1 MGNPFILIL
10 VLASIVT
17 TSYLL
22 FILFN
27 KKTQVEQLELSITN
41 LRRTL
46 EEMDEQAKLVIRT
59 DIELNK
65 TQEELDKKVSGLYV
79 LQKLSRTISSSME
92 ENEIFKKIEPNLMQE
107 LGFEKTLA
115 FMWDNEQ
122 QNFVNFLN
130 IGYSTEE
137 IDEIKI
143 FIFTNKD
150 LYLDIIKSE
159 NTISTLSLTEN
170 TATKDKINKNFKVHA
185 FVCSPIMPKEGNKG
199 FFFAGTEH
207 LDIVITEGDEE
218 LITIL
223 VNQLGQSIE
232 NARLFEKT
240 WTAQQ
245 TLEKN
250 VEERTKEL
258 SAALEEVQKISR
270 RKNDFV
276 SNVSHE
282 LRTPLTSIKGYA
294 AILLAGKLG
303 IIPEQAFKRLE
314 KINKHSDELGQFV
327 NDLLDIS
334 RIESG
339 KVTLKFLPISLK
351 NIVEEIADML
361 TVQMKEKN
369 ISFLYNIP
377 TDTPDVMADYNQIKR
392 VFINIVNNAI
402 KYTPAGRI
410 TINIKKQFDGFVQ
423 IDINDTGY
431 GMPEEAIDKLFT
443 EFYRVDTPL
452 NQEIK
457 GTGLGLAMVKHIIE
471 AHKGKIW
478 VTSKVGVGSTFS
490 FTLSQ
495 G

>member
-1 MGNPFILIL
+1 MLNPFFLILIL
-10 VLASIVT
+10 AAASAIGYLA
-17 TSYLL
+17 YMLY
-22 FILFN
+22 N
-27 KKTQVEQLELSITN
+27 KKSKVEQLELSVNN
-41 LRRTL
+41 LKRTL
-46 EEMDEQAKLVIRT
+46 DEMDEQAKLVIRT

-92 ENEIFKKIEPNLMQE
+92 ENQIFQKIEPNLMQE
-107 LGFEKTLA
+107 LGFEKTTA
-115 FMWDNEQ
+115 FMWNNEQ
-122 QNFVNFLN
+122 QNFVNYLN
-130 IGYSTEE
+130 IGYSAEE
-137 IDEIKI
+137 IDEVKI
-143 FIFTNKD
+143 FVFTNKE
-150 LYLDIIKSE
+150 LYLDIIKAD
-159 NTISTLSLTEN
+159 NTVSTLSLNDNPTV
-170 TATKDKINKNFKVHA
+170 KDKINKAFKVHA

-207 LDIVITEGDEE
+207 LDTIITEGDEE

-223 VNQLGQSIE
+223 VNQLAQSIE

-240 WTAQQ
+240 WTAHQ

-258 SAALEEVQKISR
+258 SIALEEVQKISH

-303 IIPEQAFKRLE
+303 DIPEQAFKRLE
-314 KINKHSDELGQFV
+314 KINKHADELGQFV

-339 KVTLKFLPISLK
+339 KVTLKLLPMNLK
-351 NIVEEIADML
+351 NILDEISDML
-361 TVQMKEKN
+361 TVQMKEKS

-377 TDTPDVMADYNQIKR
+377 ADTPEVMADYNQIKR

-402 KYTPAGRI
+402 KYTPQGRI
-410 TINIKKQFDGFVQ
+410 TINIKKQFDGFIQ

-431 GMPEEAIDKLFT
+431 GMPEEALSKLFT

-490 FTLSQ
+490 FTLPQ
-495 G
+495 A